1 MRKSGN
7 GTTQNIDELDPDSWR
22 SESVGQVSHW
32 TGGVKSPARHFWQ
45 TTLCLRSLVRGGP
58 RKKNLGLSAITVV
71 ELGVAGGR
79 GLVALQVARLMED
92 HYGIGIHVA
101 GFDSGQGM
109 PSPVDYRDDRTSGAQ
124 DFTGWMPPS

>member
-7 GTTQNIDELDPDSWR
+7 GTTQHIDELDPDSWR

-79 GLVALQVARLMED
+79 GL
-92 HYGIGIHVA
+92 
-101 GFDSGQGM
+101 
-109 PSPVDYRDDRTSGAQ
+109 
-124 DFTGWMPPS
+124 W